1 MSTNFIFNRGNKV
14 FVLIKGE
21 QNSQLGGPQKE
32 RIPREKKKKAF
43 KNGKQIFFKKNI
55 IKSAKGQR

>member
-32 RIPREKKKKAF
+32 RIPREKKKAF
-43 KNGKQIFFKKNI
+43 KNGKQIFLKKNI
-55 IKSAKGQR
+55 IKSDKGQR